1 MNKLSILYAEDNDIL
16 RFQYVKFLNTLFD
29 TVYEAKDG
37 KEALDIYTKK
47 NPDILLLDINMP
59 KVNGLEVAHEI
70 RKKDEISKI
79 IMLTS
84 NSENEKLLEA
94 IPLKLEQYLVK
105 PIKLNELKST
115 LNSVIEKL
123 RVENSCT
130 IILSDNLIFCNKN
143 NRVYENNKEIK
154 LTKNEIKLV
163 KLFLEN
169 RGYTLETEI
178 IFNYIWD
185 DLDYSMTKLRSLI
198 NRLNSKLTN
207 KLIQSEYG
215 IGYKLI

>member
-154 LTKNEIKLV
+154 LTKNEIKLI

-169 RGYTLETEI
+169 RGYTLETVI

>member
-16 RFQYVKFLNTLFD
+16 RFQYVKFLNTLFG

-59 KVNGLEVAHEI
+59 KINGLEVAQEI

-105 PIKLNELKST
+105 PIKLSELKST
-115 LNSVIEKL
+115 LNSIIEKL

-130 IILSDNLIFCNKN
+130 VILSDNLIFCNKN

-215 IGYKLI
+215 IGYNLV